1 MATIYDIAKAC
12 GLSPATVSKA
22 LSNASDVSAS
32 TRERVRRIAQEL
44 DYVPNAGAR
53 ALSQSRTWSIG
64 VLCQD
69 ASQMGLW
76 HYLFA
81 QVIESF
87 KDYVEKHGYDIV
99 FISNKVGNLGL
110 SYLGHCRYRRVD
122 GIFIVN
128 TDHSQKDARELI
140 ESNLPKI
147 AIDFEDDD
155 IGCIMTDPDESMRM
169 LISYLHEL
177 GHKNVVYLHGERGK
191 FITEARIS
199 ALEKAVAEVGKDE
212 MTLRLFP
219 SRYYSIEGGADSMK
233 KLLAATANDRPTAV
247 IASDD
252 YSAIGV
258 IEAIHEAGLSVPNDI
273 SVVGFDGI
281 EITQRTSLKLTT
293 IRQDTKEIGEEAA
306 KNLLAQIAGEKK
318 IPKTISLKPHL
329 IVGDS
334 CKNLKEDIHQ

>member
-22 LSNASDVSAS
+22 LSNASDVSAA
-32 TRERVRRIAQEL
+32 TRERVRRTAQEL

-76 HYLFA
+76 HYFFA

-87 KDYVEKHGYDIV
+87 KDYVERHGYDIV

-110 SYLGHCRYRRVD
+110 SYLGHCRYRHVD

-128 TDHSQKDARELI
+128 TDYSQKDARELM

-147 AIDFEDDD
+147 AVDYEDDA
-155 IGCIMTDPDESMRM
+155 IGCVMTDH
-169 LISYLHEL
+169 I
-177 GHKNVVYLHGERGK
+177 VYLHGERGK

-199 ALEKAVAEVGKDE
+199 ALEKAAADPACKDV
-212 MTLRLFP
+212 TLRLFP
-219 SRYYSIEGGADSMK
+219 SRYYSIEGGYDSMK
-233 KLLAATANDRPTAV
+233 KLLAATPSDRPTAV

-258 IEAIHEAGLSVPNDI
+258 IEAIRDEGLSVPGDI

-281 EITQRTSLKLTT
+281 EITQRSTLKLTT
-293 IRQDTKEIGEEAA
+293 IRQDTKAIGEEAA
-306 KNLLAQIAGEKK
+306 KNLLAQISGEENV
-318 IPKTISLKPHL
+318 PKTIKIPPQLL
-329 IVGDS
+329 LGES
-334 CKNLKEDIHQ
+334 CKDLNQ

>member
-22 LSNASDVSAS
+22 LSNASDVSAA
-32 TRERVRRIAQEL
+32 TRERVRKTAQEL

-87 KDYVEKHGYDIV
+87 KDYVESQGYDIV

-128 TDHSQKDARELI
+128 TDFAQKDTKELI
-140 ESNLPKI
+140 DSNLPKI
-147 AIDFEDDD
+147 AIDFQNEK
-155 IGCIMTDPDESMRM
+155 IGCINTDSKESMRM
-169 LISYLHEL
+169 LFSHLYDL
-177 GHKNVVYLHGERGK
+177 GHRNIVYLHGERGK
-191 FITEARIS
+191 YVTEERID
-199 ALEKAVAEVGKDE
+199 ALVKTAAEIGNGDA
-212 MTLRLFP
+212 TFRLFP
-219 SRYYSIEGGADSMK
+219 SHYYSIEGGYDSMK
-233 KLLAATANDRPTAV
+233 KLLEATTHDRPTAV

-258 IEAIHEAGLSVPNDI
+258 IEAVRDAGLSVPDDI

-281 EITQRTSLKLTT
+281 EITQRTSPRLTT
-293 IRQDTKEIGEEAA
+293 IRQDTKAIGEAAA
-306 KNLLAQIAGEKK
+306 KHLLAQIAGEETSVVSETL
-318 IPKTISLKPHL
+318 PPQL
-329 IVGDS
+329 IIGES
-334 CKNLKEDIHQ
+334 CKDLTKA

>member
-1 MATIYDIAKAC
+1 
-12 GLSPATVSKA
+12 
-22 LSNASDVSAS
+22 
-32 TRERVRRIAQEL
+32 
-44 DYVPNAGAR
+44 
-53 ALSQSRTWSIG
+53 
-64 VLCQD
+64 
-69 ASQMGLW
+69 MGLW
-76 HYLFA
+76 HYFFA

-128 TDHSQKDARELI
+128 TDHEQKDARELI

-147 AIDFEDDD
+147 AVDYEDDY
-155 IGCIMTDPDESMRM
+155 IGCVMTDPSESMKM
-169 LISYLHEL
+169 IFNHLYEK
-177 GHKNVVYLHGERGK
+177 GHRNIVFMHGERGK

-199 ALEKAVAEVGKDE
+199 ALEKAVADSGAKDV
-212 MTLRLFP
+212 TFRLFP
-219 SRYYSIEGGADSMK
+219 SRYYSIEGGYDSMK
-233 KLLAATANDRPTAV
+233 KLLSATKDDRPTAV

-258 IEAIHEAGLSVPNDI
+258 IDAIREEGLSVPEDI

-293 IRQDTKEIGEEAA
+293 IRQDTKAIGEEAA
-306 KNLLAQIAGEKK
+306 KNLLAQISGEKD
-318 IPKTISLKPHL
+318 IDKTRKLPPQL
-329 IVGDS
+329 ILGES
-334 CKNLKEDIHQ
+334 CRDLNN

>member
-22 LSNASDVSAS
+22 LSNASDVSAT
-32 TRERVRRIAQEL
+32 TRERVRRTASEL

-53 ALSQSRTWSIG
+53 ALSQSCTWSIG

-87 KDYVEKHGYDIV
+87 KDYVEQHGYDIV

-128 TDHSQKDARELI
+128 ADHAQKDTRELM
-140 ESNLPKI
+140 ESSLPKI
-147 AIDFEDDD
+147 AIDFEDDN
-155 IGCIMTDPDESMRM
+155 IGCVKTDPDESMRM
-169 LISYLHEL
+169 IYDHLYKL
-177 GHKNVVYLHGERGK
+177 GHRNIVYLHGERGK
-191 FITEARIS
+191 YITESRIR
-199 ALEKAVAEVGKDE
+199 ALEKAAADIGDKDA
-212 MTLRLFP
+212 MFRLFP
-219 SRYYSIEGGADSMK
+219 SHYYSIEGGYDSMK
-233 KLLAATANDRPTAV
+233 RLLVATEESRPTAV

-258 IEAIHEAGLSVPNDI
+258 IEAIRDAGLSCPKDI

-281 EITQRTSLKLTT
+281 EITQRTNPKLTT
-293 IRQDTKEIGEEAA
+293 IRQDTKAIGEAAA
-306 KNLLAQIAGEKK
+306 KNILAQINGEKVE
-318 IPKTISLKPHL
+318 KTIALSPQL
-329 IVGDS
+329 ILGES
-334 CKNLKEDIHQ
+334 CMDLNK

>member
-22 LSNASDVSAS
+22 LSNASDVSSA

-76 HYLFA
+76 HYFFA

-128 TDHSQKDARELI
+128 TDHEQKDARELI

-147 AIDFEDDD
+147 AVDYEDDY
-155 IGCIMTDPDESMRM
+155 IGCVMTDPSESMKM
-169 LISYLHEL
+169 IFNHLYEK
-177 GHKNVVYLHGERGK
+177 GHRNIVFMHGERGK

-199 ALEKAVAEVGKDE
+199 ALEKAVADSGAKDV
-212 MTLRLFP
+212 TFRLFP
-219 SRYYSIEGGADSMK
+219 SRYYSIEGGYDSMK
-233 KLLAATANDRPTAV
+233 KLLSATKDDRPTAV

-258 IEAIHEAGLSVPNDI
+258 IDAICEEGLSVPEDI

-293 IRQDTKEIGEEAA
+293 IRQDTKAIGEEAA
-306 KNLLAQIAGEKK
+306 KNLLAQISGEKD
-318 IPKTISLKPHL
+318 IDKTRKLPPQL
-329 IVGDS
+329 ILGES
-334 CKNLKEDIHQ
+334 CRDLNN

>member
-22 LSNASDVSAS
+22 LSNASDVSAA
-32 TRERVRRIAQEL
+32 TRERVRRTAQEL

-76 HYLFA
+76 HYFFA

-110 SYLGHCRYRRVD
+110 SYLGHCRYRHVD

-147 AIDFEDDD
+147 AVDYEDEY
-155 IGCIMTDPDESMRM
+155 IGCVMTDPAESMKM
-169 LISYLHEL
+169 IFDHLYSL
-177 GHKNVVYLHGERGK
+177 GHRNIVFMHGARGK
-191 FITEARIS
+191 YITEARIS
-199 ALEKAVAEVGKDE
+199 ALEKAVAESGAKDV
-212 MTLRLFP
+212 TFRLFP
-219 SRYYSIEGGADSMK
+219 SRYYSIEGGYDSMK
-233 KLLAATANDRPTAV
+233 QLLSATKDDRPTAV

-258 IEAIHEAGLSVPNDI
+258 MDAIREAGLSVPEDI

-281 EITQRTSLKLTT
+281 EITQRTNLKLTT
-293 IRQDTKEIGEEAA
+293 IRQDTKAIGEEAA
-306 KNLLAQIAGEKK
+306 KNLLAQISGEKDIK
-318 IPKTISLKPHL
+318 KTTTLPPQLIP
-329 IVGDS
+329 GES
-334 CKNLKEDIHQ
+334 CRDLNNDK

>member
-22 LSNASDVSAS
+22 LSNASDVSAA
-32 TRERVRRIAQEL
+32 TRERVRRTAQEL

-69 ASQMGLW
+69 TSQMGLW

-87 KDYVEKHGYDIV
+87 KDYVEQHGYDIV

-128 TDHSQKDARELI
+128 TDHTQKDARELM

-147 AIDFEDDD
+147 AIDFEDAS
-155 IGCIMTDPDESMRM
+155 IGCVKTDPDESMRM
-169 LISYLHEL
+169 IYDHLYNL
-177 GHKNVVYLHGERGK
+177 GHRNIVYLHGERGK
-191 FITEARIS
+191 YITEARIH
-199 ALEKAVAEVGKDE
+199 ALEKAAAAIGDKSA
-212 MTLRLFP
+212 MFRLFP
-219 SRYYSIEGGADSMK
+219 SQYYSIEGGYESMK
-233 KLLAATANDRPTAV
+233 KLLKATEGNYPTAV

-252 YSAIGV
+252 YSSIGV
-258 IEAIHEAGLSVPNDI
+258 IEAIRDAGLSCPDDI

-281 EITQRTSLKLTT
+281 EITQRNNPKLTT
-293 IRQDTKEIGEEAA
+293 IRQDTKAIGEAAA
-306 KNLLAQIAGEKK
+306 KNILAQIAGEKVE
-318 IPKTISLKPHL
+318 KTISLPPHL
-329 IVGDS
+329 ILGES
-334 CKNLKEDIHQ
+334 CKDLTK

>member
-22 LSNASDVSAS
+22 LSNASDVSAA
-32 TRERVRRIAQEL
+32 TRERVRRTAQEL

-76 HYLFA
+76 HYFFA

-87 KDYVEKHGYDIV
+87 KDYVERHGYDIV

-110 SYLGHCRYRRVD
+110 SYLGHCRYRHVD

-128 TDHSQKDARELI
+128 TDHSQKDARELM

-147 AIDFEDDD
+147 AVDYKDDV
-155 IGCIMTDPDESMRM
+155 IGCIMTDPAESMRV
-169 LISYLHEL
+169 LFTHLYNN
-177 GHKNVVYLHGERGK
+177 GHRNIVYLHGERGK

-199 ALEKAVAEVGKDE
+199 ALEKAAADLSCAGV
-212 MTLRLFP
+212 TLRLFP
-219 SRYYSIEGGADSMK
+219 SRYYSIEGGYDSMK
-233 KLLAATANDRPTAV
+233 KLLAATPSDRPTAV

-258 IEAIHEAGLSVPNDI
+258 IEAIRDEGLSVPGDI
-273 SVVGFDGI
+273 SVVGFG
-281 EITQRTSLKLTT
+281 RSRL
-293 IRQDTKEIGEEAA
+293 
-306 KNLLAQIAGEKK
+306 
-318 IPKTISLKPHL
+318 
-329 IVGDS
+329 
-334 CKNLKEDIHQ
+334 

>member
-22 LSNASDVSAS
+22 LSNASDVSAA
-32 TRERVRRIAQEL
+32 TRERVRRTAQEL

-76 HYLFA
+76 HYFFA

-87 KDYVEKHGYDIV
+87 KDYVERHGYDIV

-110 SYLGHCRYRRVD
+110 SYLGHCRYRHVD

-128 TDHSQKDARELI
+128 TDHSQKDARELM

-147 AIDFEDDD
+147 AVDYEDDA
-155 IGCIMTDPDESMRM
+155 IGCVMTDPSESMKM
-169 LISYLHEL
+169 LFTHLYDN
-177 GHKNVVYLHGERGK
+177 GHRNIVYLHGERGK

-199 ALEKAVAEVGKDE
+199 ALEKAAADPACKDV
-212 MTLRLFP
+212 TLRLFP
-219 SRYYSIEGGADSMK
+219 SRYYSIEGGYDSMK
-233 KLLAATANDRPTAV
+233 KLLAATPSDRPTAV

-258 IEAIHEAGLSVPNDI
+258 IEAIRDEGLSVPGDI
-273 SVVGFDGI
+273 SVVGFDA
-281 EITQRTSLKLTT
+281 EIDTETDDDTSGHKGDRRRSSKEPSCTD
-293 IRQDTKEIGEEAA
+293 RRGRECSQD
-306 KNLLAQIAGEKK
+306 N
-318 IPKTISLKPHL
+318 
-329 IVGDS
+329 
-334 CKNLKEDIHQ
+334 

>member
-22 LSNASDVSAS
+22 LSNASDVSAA
-32 TRERVRRIAQEL
+32 TRERVRRTAQEL

-76 HYLFA
+76 HYFFA

-87 KDYVEKHGYDIV
+87 KDYVERHGYDIV
-99 FISNKVGNLGL
+99 FVSNKVGNLGL
-110 SYLGHCRYRRVD
+110 SYLGHCRYRHVD

-128 TDHSQKDARELI
+128 TDHSQKDARELM

-147 AIDFEDDD
+147 AVDYEDDA
-155 IGCIMTDPDESMRM
+155 IGCVMTDPSESMKM
-169 LISYLHEL
+169 LFTHLYDN
-177 GHKNVVYLHGERGK
+177 GHRNIVYLHGERGK

-199 ALEKAVAEVGKDE
+199 ALEKAAADPACKDV
-212 MTLRLFP
+212 TLRLFP
-219 SRYYSIEGGADSMK
+219 SRYYSIEGGYDSMK
-233 KLLAATANDRPTAV
+233 KLLAATPSDRPTAV

-258 IEAIHEAGLSVPNDI
+258 IEAIRDEGLSVPGDI

-281 EITQRTSLKLTT
+281 EITQRSTLKLTT
-293 IRQDTKEIGEEAA
+293 IRQDTKAIGEEAA
-306 KNLLAQIAGEKK
+306 KNLLAQISGEENV
-318 IPKTISLKPHL
+318 PKTIKIPPQLL
-329 IVGDS
+329 LGES
-334 CKNLKEDIHQ
+334 CKDLNQ

>member
-22 LSNASDVSAS
+22 LSNASDVSAA
-32 TRERVRRIAQEL
+32 TRERVRRTAQEL

-87 KDYVEKHGYDIV
+87 KDYVEQHGYDIV

-110 SYLGHCRYRRVD
+110 SYLGHCRYRHVD

-128 TDHSQKDARELI
+128 TDHDQKDAKELV

-147 AIDFEDDD
+147 AIDYENEN
-155 IGCIMTDPDESMRM
+155 IGCVMTDPDKSMSM
-169 LISYLHEL
+169 IYEHLYAL
-177 GHKNVVYLHGERGK
+177 GHRNIVYLHGQRGK
-191 FITEARIS
+191 FITEARIR
-199 ALEKAVAEVGKDE
+199 ALEKAAARIGDE
-212 MTLRLFP
+212 KASFRLFP
-219 SRYYSIEGGADSMK
+219 SHYYSIEGGYDSMK
-233 KLLAATANDRPTAV
+233 KLLLATSHDRPTAI

-258 IEAIHEAGLSVPNDI
+258 IEAIRDAGLSVPDDI

-281 EITQRTSLKLTT
+281 EITQRTNPKLTT
-293 IRQDTKEIGEEAA
+293 IRQDTKALGEAAA
-306 KNLLAQIAGEKK
+306 KNLLAQISSESAVEKSILIEPQLLQGES
-318 IPKTISLKPHL
+318 T
-329 IVGDS
+329 
-334 CKNLKEDIHQ
+334 KNLKN

>member
-22 LSNASDVSAS
+22 LSNASDVSAA
-32 TRERVRRIAQEL
+32 TRERVRRTAQEL

-76 HYLFA
+76 HYFFA

-87 KDYVEKHGYDIV
+87 KDYVERHGYDIV

-110 SYLGHCRYRRVD
+110 SYLGHCRYRHVD

-128 TDHSQKDARELI
+128 TDHSQKDARELM

-147 AIDFEDDD
+147 AVDYEDDA
-155 IGCIMTDPDESMRM
+155 IGCVMTDPSESMKM
-169 LISYLHEL
+169 LFTHLYDN
-177 GHKNVVYLHGERGK
+177 GHRNIVYLHGERGK
-191 FITEARIS
+191 YITEARIS
-199 ALEKAVAEVGKDE
+199 ALEKAAADPACKDV
-212 MTLRLFP
+212 TLRLFP
-219 SRYYSIEGGADSMK
+219 SRYYSIEGGYDSMK
-233 KLLAATANDRPTAV
+233 KLLAATPSDRPTAV

-258 IEAIHEAGLSVPNDI
+258 IEAIRDEGLSVPDDI

-281 EITQRTSLKLTT
+281 EITQRSTLKLTT
-293 IRQDTKEIGEEAA
+293 IHQDTKAIGEEAA
-306 KNLLAQIAGEKK
+306 KNLLAQISGEEN
-318 IPKTISLKPHL
+318 IPKTIKIPPQLLH
-329 IVGDS
+329 GES
-334 CKNLKEDIHQ
+334 CKDLNQ

>member
-22 LSNASDVSAS
+22 LSNASDVSAA

-69 ASQMGLW
+69 TSQMGLW

-87 KDYVEKHGYDIV
+87 KDYVEQHGYDIV
-99 FISNKVGNLGL
+99 FISNKVGNLRL

-122 GIFIVN
+122 GVFIVN
-128 TDHSQKDARELI
+128 TDHAQTDARELM

-147 AIDFEDDD
+147 AIDFENEK
-155 IGCIMTDPDESMRM
+155 IGCVKTDPEESMRM
-169 LISYLHEL
+169 LFTHLYDL
-177 GHKNVVYLHGERGK
+177 GHRNIVYLHGERGK
-191 FITEARIS
+191 YITEERIA
-199 ALEKAVAEVGKDE
+199 ALEKAAAEASDKSVN
-212 MTLRLFP
+212 LRLFP
-219 SRYYSIEGGADSMK
+219 SRYYSIEGGFDSMK
-233 KLLAATANDRPTAV
+233 KLLSATKDDRPTAV

-252 YSAIGV
+252 YTAIGV
-258 IEAIHEAGLSVPNDI
+258 IEAVRAAGLSVPEDI

-281 EITQRTSLKLTT
+281 EITQRTNPSLTT
-293 IRQDTKEIGEEAA
+293 IRQDTKAIGEAAA
-306 KNLLAQIAGEKK
+306 KNLLSQIAGEEDV
-318 IPKTISLKPHL
+318 PKTVSLKPQL
-329 IVGDS
+329 ICGES
-334 CKNLKEDIHQ
+334 CRDIT

>member
-22 LSNASDVSAS
+22 LSNASDVSSA

-76 HYLFA
+76 HYFFA

-128 TDHSQKDARELI
+128 TDHAQKDARELI

-147 AIDFEDDD
+147 AVDYEDDY
-155 IGCIMTDPDESMRM
+155 IGCVMTDPSESMKM
-169 LISYLHEL
+169 IFNHLYEK
-177 GHKNVVYLHGERGK
+177 GHRNIVFMHGERGK

-199 ALEKAVAEVGKDE
+199 ALEKAVADSGAKDV
-212 MTLRLFP
+212 TLRLFP
-219 SRYYSIEGGADSMK
+219 SRYYSIEGGYDSMK
-233 KLLAATANDRPTAV
+233 KLLSATKDDRPTAV

-258 IEAIHEAGLSVPNDI
+258 IDAIREEGLSVPEDI

-293 IRQDTKEIGEEAA
+293 IRQDTKAIGEEAA
-306 KNLLAQIAGEKK
+306 KNLLAQIAGEKD
-318 IPKTISLKPHL
+318 IDKTRTLPPQL
-329 IVGDS
+329 ILGES
-334 CKNLKEDIHQ
+334 CRDLNN

>member
-22 LSNASDVSAS
+22 LSNASDVSAA

-87 KDYVEKHGYDIV
+87 KDYVEQHGYDIV
-99 FISNKVGNLGL
+99 FISNKVGNMGL

-122 GIFIVN
+122 GVFIVN

-147 AIDFEDDD
+147 AIDFENKS
-155 IGCIMTDPDESMRM
+155 IGCVMTDPCESMR
-169 LISYLHEL
+169 LLFSHLYDQ
-177 GHKNVVYLHGERGK
+177 GHRNIVYLHGERGK
-191 FITEARIS
+191 FITEERIS
-199 ALEKAVAEVGKDE
+199 ALEKAAADASDKSVN
-212 MTLRLFP
+212 LRLFP
-219 SRYYSIEGGADSMK
+219 SRYYSIEGGYDSMK
-233 KLLAATANDRPTAV
+233 KLLEATPDDRPTAV

-258 IEAIHEAGLSVPNDI
+258 ISAIRDAGLSVPDDI

-281 EITQRTSLKLTT
+281 EITQRTSPNLTT
-293 IRQDTKEIGEEAA
+293 IRQDTKAIGEAA
-306 KNLLAQIAGEKK
+306 AQNLLAQIAGEENVQ
-318 IPKTISLKPHL
+318 KTISLKPQL
-329 IVGDS
+329 VLGES
-334 CKNLKEDIHQ
+334 CTTVNK

>member
-22 LSNASDVSAS
+22 LSNASDVSAA
-32 TRERVRRIAQEL
+32 TRERVRRTAQEL

-87 KDYVEKHGYDIV
+87 KDYVEQHGYDIV

-122 GIFIVN
+122 GIFMVN
-128 TDHSQKDARELI
+128 ADYTQKDTKELI
-140 ESNLPKI
+140 DSNLPKI
-147 AIDFEDDD
+147 AIDFENEK
-155 IGCIMTDPDESMRM
+155 IGCVKTDPDESMRM
-169 LISYLHEL
+169 LFAHLHRM
-177 GHKNVVYLHGERGK
+177 GHRNIVYLHGERGK
-191 FITEARIS
+191 YISEARIS
-199 ALEKAVAEVGKDE
+199 ALEKAAAALGDE
-212 MTLRLFP
+212 QTKFRLFP
-219 SRYYSIEGGADSMK
+219 STYYSIEGGYDSMK
-233 KLLAATANDRPTAV
+233 KLLAATVDDRPTAV

-258 IEAIHEAGLSVPNDI
+258 IEAIRDAGLSVPDDI

-281 EITQRTSLKLTT
+281 EITQRTSPRLTT
-293 IRQDTKEIGEEAA
+293 IRQDTKAIGEAAA
-306 KNLLAQIAGEKK
+306 KNLLAQIAREAEEE
-318 IPKTISLKPHL
+318 KTISLKPVL
-329 IVGDS
+329 ILGES
-334 CKNLKEDIHQ
+334 CKDLNT

>member
-22 LSNASDVSAS
+22 LSNASDVSAA
-32 TRERVRRIAQEL
+32 TRERVRRTAQEL

-69 ASQMGLW
+69 TSQMGLW

-87 KDYVEKHGYDIV
+87 KETVEKAGYDTF

-110 SYLGHCRYRRVD
+110 SYLGHCRYRQVD

-128 TDHSQKDARELI
+128 TDHEQKDARELI
-140 ESNLPKI
+140 ESNLPKV
-147 AIDFEDDD
+147 AIDYEDEY
-155 IGCIMTDPDESMRM
+155 IHAIMTDPMESMKM
-169 LISYLHEL
+169 VYKHLFDL
-177 GHKNVVYLHGERGK
+177 GHRNIVYLHGERGK
-191 FITEARIS
+191 FITEARIK
-199 ALEKAVAEVGKDE
+199 ALEVASRELCGEKSS
-212 MTLRLFP
+212 LRLFP
-219 SRYYSIEGGADSMK
+219 SNYYSIEDGYDSMK
-233 KLLAATANDRPTAV
+233 KLLAATVNDRPTAV

-258 IEAIHEAGLSVPNDI
+258 IEAIRDAGLRVPEDI

-281 EITQRTSLKLTT
+281 EITQRTSPRLTT
-293 IRQDTKEIGEEAA
+293 IGQDTKAIGEAAA
-306 KNLLAQIAGEKK
+306 KNLLDQIAGKEVEKK
-318 IPKTISLKPHL
+318 SVLLPPHL
-329 IVGDS
+329 IIGES
-334 CKNLKEDIHQ
+334 CCKIDR

>member
-22 LSNASDVSAS
+22 LSNASDVSSA

-76 HYLFA
+76 HYFFA

-128 TDHSQKDARELI
+128 TDHAQKDARELI

-147 AIDFEDDD
+147 AVDYEDDY
-155 IGCIMTDPDESMRM
+155 IGCVMTDPSESMKM
-169 LISYLHEL
+169 IFNHLYEK
-177 GHKNVVYLHGERGK
+177 GHRNIVFMHGERGK

-199 ALEKAVAEVGKDE
+199 ALEKAVADSGAKDV
-212 MTLRLFP
+212 TLRLFP
-219 SRYYSIEGGADSMK
+219 SRYYSIEGGYDSMK
-233 KLLAATANDRPTAV
+233 KLLSATKDDRPTAV

-258 IEAIHEAGLSVPNDI
+258 IDAIREEGLSVPEDI

-293 IRQDTKEIGEEAA
+293 IRQDTKAIGEEAA
-306 KNLLAQIAGEKK
+306 KNLLAQISGEKD
-318 IPKTISLKPHL
+318 IDKTRTLPPQL
-329 IVGDS
+329 ILGES
-334 CKNLKEDIHQ
+334 CRDLNN

>member
-22 LSNASDVSAS
+22 LSNASDVSAA
-32 TRERVRRIAQEL
+32 TRERVRRTAQEL

-76 HYLFA
+76 HYFFA

-128 TDHSQKDARELI
+128 TDHAQKDARELI

-147 AIDFEDDD
+147 AVDYEDDY
-155 IGCIMTDPDESMRM
+155 IGCVMTDPSESMKM
-169 LISYLHEL
+169 LFTHLYEL
-177 GHKNVVYLHGERGK
+177 GHKDIVFMHGDRGK
-191 FITEARIS
+191 FITEARIA
-199 ALEKAVAEVGKDE
+199 ALEKAVAACPDKSVR
-212 MTLRLFP
+212 LRLFP
-219 SRYYSIEGGADSMK
+219 SRYYSIEGGYESMK
-233 KLLAATANDRPTAV
+233 NLLSATEGDRPTAV

-252 YSAIGV
+252 YSAIGLTD
-258 IEAIHEAGLSVPNDI
+258 AIRDAGLSVPEDI

-281 EITQRTSLKLTT
+281 EITQRTNLRLTT
-293 IRQDTKEIGEEAA
+293 IRQDTKAIGEEAA
-306 KNLLAQIAGEKK
+306 KNLLAQISGDKD
-318 IPKTISLKPHL
+318 IPKTITIPPHL
-329 IVGDS
+329 LLGNS
-334 CKNLKEDIHQ
+334 CRDLRN

>member
-22 LSNASDVSAS
+22 LSNASDVSAA
-32 TRERVRRIAQEL
+32 TRERVRRTAQEL

-87 KDYVEKHGYDIV
+87 KDYVEQHGYDIV

-110 SYLGHCRYRRVD
+110 SYLGHCRYRHVD

-128 TDHSQKDARELI
+128 TDHDQKDAKELM

-147 AIDFEDDD
+147 AIDFENEN
-155 IGCIMTDPDESMRM
+155 IGCVMTDPDKSMSM
-169 LISYLHEL
+169 IYEHLYAL
-177 GHKNVVYLHGERGK
+177 GHRNIVYLHGQRGK
-191 FITEARIS
+191 FITEARIR
-199 ALEKAVAEVGKDE
+199 ALEKAAAKIGDE
-212 MTLRLFP
+212 KASFRLFP
-219 SRYYSIEGGADSMK
+219 SHYYSIEGGYDSMS
-233 KLLAATANDRPTAV
+233 KLLLATAQDRPTAV

-258 IEAIHEAGLSVPNDI
+258 IEAIRDAGLSVPDDI

-293 IRQDTKEIGEEAA
+293 IRQDTRAIGEAAA
-306 KNLLAQIAGEKK
+306 KNLLAQISSERGIE
-318 IPKTISLKPHL
+318 KTILLEPQL
-329 IVGDS
+329 VLGES
-334 CKNLKEDIHQ
+334 CKNLNE

>member
-22 LSNASDVSAS
+22 LSNASDVSAA
-32 TRERVRRIAQEL
+32 TRERVRKTAQEL

-87 KDYVEKHGYDIV
+87 KDYVEQHGYDIV

-122 GIFIVN
+122 GIFMVN
-128 TDHSQKDARELI
+128 ADYTQKDTKELI
-140 ESNLPKI
+140 DSNLPKI
-147 AIDFEDDD
+147 AIDYEDEK
-155 IGCIMTDPDESMRM
+155 IGCVKTDPNESMKM
-169 LISYLHEL
+169 IFAYLHRL
-177 GHKNVVYLHGERGK
+177 GHRNIVYLHGERGK
-191 FITEARIS
+191 YISEARIS
-199 ALEKAVAEVGKDE
+199 ALEKATSELGDE
-212 MTLRLFP
+212 KTQFRLFP
-219 SRYYSIEGGADSMK
+219 SKYYSIEGGYESMK
-233 KLLAATANDRPTAV
+233 KLLMATPNDRPTAV

-258 IEAIHEAGLSVPNDI
+258 IEAIRDAGLSVPEDI

-281 EITQRTSLKLTT
+281 EITQRTNLRLTT
-293 IRQDTKEIGEEAA
+293 IRQDTKAIGEAAA
-306 KNLLAQIAGEKK
+306 KSLLAQIAGEK
-318 IPKTISLKPHL
+318 IEERTISLKPQL
-329 IVGDS
+329 ILGES
-334 CKNLKEDIHQ
+334 CKDLNI

>member
-22 LSNASDVSAS
+22 LSNASDVSAA
-32 TRERVRRIAQEL
+32 TRERVRRTAQEL

-76 HYLFA
+76 HYFFA

-128 TDHSQKDARELI
+128 TDHAQKDARELI

-147 AIDFEDDD
+147 AVDYEDEY
-155 IGCIMTDPDESMRM
+155 IGCVMTDPSESMKTIFEH
-169 LISYLHEL
+169 LYGL
-177 GHKNVVYLHGERGK
+177 GHRDIVFMHGERGK

-199 ALEKAVAEVGKDE
+199 ALEKAVADSKSDVR
-212 MTLRLFP
+212 LRLFP
-219 SRYYSIEGGADSMK
+219 SRYYSIEGGYESMK
-233 KLLAATANDRPTAV
+233 QLLSATENDRPSAV

-252 YSAIGV
+252 YSAIGMMD
-258 IEAIHEAGLSVPNDI
+258 AIRDAGLSVPKDI

-281 EITQRTSLKLTT
+281 EITQRTNLRLTT
-293 IRQDTKEIGEEAA
+293 IRQDTKAIGEEAA
-306 KNLLAQIAGEKK
+306 KNLLAQISGEKD
-318 IPKTISLKPHL
+318 IEKTLTITPHL
-329 IVGDS
+329 ILGDS
-334 CKNLKEDIHQ
+334 CRDLRNN